1 MAGTDERKPVTVL
14 FADLA
19 GSTEL
24 ATRHDPE
31 HLRALLSAFFDEMR
45 QHIEAFGG
53 TVEKYAGDAV
63 MAVFG
68 VPRVH
73 EDDAERAV
81 RAAIAMSQSLE
92 QLNPMFEQEYGIRL
106 ALRVGV
112 ATGEAVAATES
123 VKEFLVT
130 GDVANLAARLQGVGE
145 GVVVSQAT
153 YRLLQPLLE
162 SEPMPALDLKGF
174 SGPVT
179 AYRVK
184 GLRAVDSRPRGV
196 PGLSS
201 PVVGRDRELDAL
213 RACVE
218 DLRQGRGQVVV
229 IVGEAGIGKS
239 RLKNEI
245 RDHLPEGMRW
255 LEGRCQSYTQSTSY
269 APLIQILRTAVGLGT
284 ADPAPLARIRLRAAL
299 RELAGSRAEA
309 LQPALAHVLGVDV
322 GQSPPPDPR
331 ALQSQ
336 IVLAT
341 RAVLEGLARRGP
353 LVLAVEDLHWADA
366 ASVELLGIILEMTD
380 LLPLMIL
387 VTCRPETEGEAWA
400 FRFHAERNFGHR
412 LTDVRLAALG
422 PEASARL
429 ADNLLRVSDL
439 PEVLRHRVLDRAEGN
454 PFFLEEILR
463 GLIEEGV
470 LYRDGERWV
479 AGGDSKRWTLPT
491 TLRGVLA
498 ARIDR
503 LPAGAKKTLQRASVV
518 GRFFTHGALHALADP
533 EEELD
538 RSLAHLLRAEL
549 IREWARLPE
558 RQYVFKHVLTR
569 EAAYSSILGEPRRA
583 LHAQVARHLEEAGG
597 ERVSEQSALLA
608 EHWREAEDW
617 DRALHYTLKA
627 AERARALYARPEA
640 VGHHWQA
647 LDLLARLPDT
657 AARRR
662 VQIEVVTQLLALPGW
677 ARSQAERERGLQLL
691 AEAIQVAEALGEAGL
706 SAQAEAQLAWGHG
719 GQGDEPSLVRAVT
732 RARAAS
738 DRRAETLTL
747 RLHIDY
753 LGFAGR
759 FEEALTQLP
768 RAIELCGELGDRFQ
782 QGLLF
787 ASPGRCWG
795 ARAGRLTDSL
805 AYAAR
810 AREVGS
816 QLDDARLKAW
826 RAMEAEPYGYKGLW
840 DDVVR
845 VAEENLPIAWEIGEH
860 TVVVFVSAWLGIAYL
875 KLGRPDEARR
885 VTARGLAHA
894 ETRFAGNAFAFS
906 YARMARALVHL
917 ADSELSD
924 ALDQARRA
932 LELAEGSRGPLEQ
945 GAAHRVLGQI
955 HEAMGSRAESEGAY
969 RRSLEILEGIQ
980 SLPELGQTLLA
991 YGRFQLA
998 DDPEAGRTLIER
1010 ARAVFARID
1019 ATGWT
1024 READLTLA
1032 PRE

>member
-68 VPRVH
+68 VPRVY

-81 RAAIAMSQSLE
+81 RAAVAMGQSLE
-92 QLNPMFEQEYGIRL
+92 QLNPMFEQQYGVRL

-130 GDVANLAARLQGVGE
+130 GDVANLAARLQGAGE

-153 YRLLQPLLE
+153 YRLLQPLLDA
-162 SEPMPALDLKGF
+162 EPMPPLELKGF
-174 SGPVT
+174 AGPVT
-179 AYRVK
+179 AYRVT
-184 GLRAVDSRPRGV
+184 GLRAVDSRPRGI

-201 PVVGRDRELDAL
+201 PVVGRDRELDTL
-213 RACVE
+213 RACIE
-218 DLRQGRGQVVV
+218 DLRQRRGQVVV

-239 RLKNEI
+239 RLKIEI
-245 RDHLPEGMRW
+245 RDSLPEGMRW
-255 LEGRCQSYTQSTSY
+255 LEGRCQAYTQSTSY
-269 APLIQILRTAVGLGT
+269 APVIQILRAAIGLGP
-284 ADPAPLARIRLRAAL
+284 ADPTPIARVRLRAML

-309 LQPALAHVLGVDV
+309 LLPALAHVLGVDA
-322 GQSPPPDPR
+322 GQSPPADPR

-341 RAVLEGLARRGP
+341 RAVLEGLAGRGP

-366 ASVELLGIILEMTD
+366 ASVELLSVIIEMTD
-380 LLPLMIL
+380 FLPLMIL

-400 FRFHAERNFGHR
+400 FRFHAERNYGHR
-412 LTDVRLAALG
+412 LTEVRLAALA
-422 PEASARL
+422 PESSARL
-429 ADNLLRVSDL
+429 ADNLLRVAEL
-439 PEVLRHRVLDRAEGN
+439 PETLRRLVLDRAEGN

-479 AGGDSKRWTLPT
+479 AAGDSKRWTLPT

-518 GRFFTHGALHALADP
+518 GRFFTHGALRALADP

-549 IREWARLPE
+549 IRESARLPE

-569 EAAYSSILGEPRRA
+569 EATYSSILGEPRRA

-647 LDLLARLPDT
+647 LDLLARLPD
-657 AARRR
+657 APAHRR
-662 VQIEVVTQLLALPGW
+662 VQVEVVTQLLALPGW
-677 ARSQAERERGLQLL
+677 ARSQPERERGLRLL
-691 AEAIQVAEALGEAGL
+691 AEAIPLAEALGEAGL
-706 SAQAEAQLAWGHG
+706 SAQAEAQLAWVPGGHG
-719 GQGDEPSLVRAVT
+719 DEASLVRAVT
-732 RARAAS
+732 RARAVS
-738 DRRAETLTL
+738 DRRAETFTL

-805 AYAAR
+805 VYAAR

-860 TVVVFVSAWLGIAYL
+860 TVIVFVSAWLGMAYL

-885 VTARGLAHA
+885 VTTRGLAHA
-894 ETRFAGNAFAFS
+894 ETRFAGNPFAFS
-906 YARMARALVHL
+906 YARMARALAHL
-917 ADSELSD
+917 ADGELSD

-932 LELAEGSRGPLEQ
+932 LELAERSRGPLEQ
-945 GAAHRVLGQI
+945 GGAHRVLGQI
-955 HEAMGSRAESEGAY
+955 HEAMGRRAESEGAY

-998 DDPEAGRTLIER
+998 DDPGAGRTLIER
-1010 ARAVFARID
+1010 ARALFARID
-1019 ATGWT
+1019 ATGWVL
-1024 READLTLA
+1024 EADLALA
-1032 PRE
+1032 PRQ

>member
-81 RAAIAMSQSLE
+81 RAAVAMAQSLG

-106 ALRVGV
+106 ALRIGV

-130 GDVANLAARLQGVGE
+130 GDVANLAARLQGAGE

-153 YRLLQPLLE
+153 HRLLQPLLDA
-162 SEPMPALDLKGF
+162 EPMPALDLKGF
-174 SGPVT
+174 AGPVT

-184 GLRAVDSRPRGV
+184 ALRAVDSRPRGV

-201 PVVGRDRELDAL
+201 PVVGRDRELDTL

-269 APLIQILRTAVGLGT
+269 APVIQILRAAVGLGS
-284 ADPAPLARIRLRAAL
+284 ADPPPLARIRLRAAL
-299 RELAGSRAEA
+299 RELAGPRAEA
-309 LQPALAHVLGVDV
+309 LQPALAHVLGVDT

-341 RAVLEGLARRGP
+341 RAVLEGLAGREP

-366 ASVELLGIILEMTD
+366 ASVELLGVVLEMTD

-439 PEVLRHRVLDRAEGN
+439 PEALRRRVLERAEGN

-470 LYRDGERWV
+470 LRRDGERWV
-479 AGGDSKRWTLPT
+479 ASGEAERWTLPS

-503 LPAGAKKTLQRASVV
+503 LPAGAKRTLQQASVV
-518 GRFFTHGALHALADP
+518 GRFFSHGALRALAEP

-558 RQYVFKHVLTR
+558 RQYIFKHVLTR
-569 EAAYSSILGEPRRA
+569 EAAYSSILGEARRA
-583 LHAQVARHLEEAGG
+583 LHAQVARHLEEAAG
-597 ERVSEQSALLA
+597 ERVSEQAALLA

-617 DRALHYTLKA
+617 ERALHYTLKA

-647 LDLLARLPDT
+647 LDLLARLPET
-657 AARRR
+657 PARQRIQ
-662 VQIEVVTQLLALPGW
+662 VEVVTQLVALPGW
-677 ARSQAERERGLQLL
+677 ARSQAEREKGLQLL
-691 AEAIQVAEALGEAGL
+691 AEAIQVAE
-706 SAQAEAQLAWGHG
+706 
-719 GQGDEPSLVRAVT
+719 
-732 RARAAS
+732 
-738 DRRAETLTL
+738 
-747 RLHIDY
+747 
-753 LGFAGR
+753 
-759 FEEALTQLP
+759 
-768 RAIELCGELGDRFQ
+768 
-782 QGLLF
+782 
-787 ASPGRCWG
+787 
-795 ARAGRLTDSL
+795 
-805 AYAAR
+805 
-810 AREVGS
+810 
-816 QLDDARLKAW
+816 DAR
-826 RAMEAEPYGYKGLW
+826 RC
-840 DDVVR
+840 
-845 VAEENLPIAWEIGEH
+845 
-860 TVVVFVSAWLGIAYL
+860 
-875 KLGRPDEARR
+875 
-885 VTARGLAHA
+885 
-894 ETRFAGNAFAFS
+894 
-906 YARMARALVHL
+906 
-917 ADSELSD
+917 
-924 ALDQARRA
+924 
-932 LELAEGSRGPLEQ
+932 GSRGARR
-945 GAAHRVLGQI
+945 GAARVGP
-955 HEAMGSRAESEGAY
+955 AATS
-969 RRSLEILEGIQ
+969 RRSC
-980 SLPELGQTLLA
+980 
-991 YGRFQLA
+991 
-998 DDPEAGRTLIER
+998 
-1010 ARAVFARID
+1010 AR
-1019 ATGWT
+1019 
-1024 READLTLA
+1024 
-1032 PRE
+1032 